1 MYSKMGQSSH
11 SFQKV
16 GQSSTKNIQRVGQM
30 ATHNKPNNAKS
41 AQPNIQEQVAQFNKY
56 SK

>member
-11 SFQKV
+11 SMQKV
-16 GQSSTKNIQRVGQM
+16 GQSSTKNIGQM
-30 ATHNKPNNAKS
+30 ATHNKPNNVKS
-41 AQPNIQEQVAQFNKY
+41 AQPNIQEQVAQYNKY